1 MSKSLANL
9 LLLLAGAI
17 WGMGFVAQRTAM
29 DDIGPMAFVTLRFFV
44 ASIAVFPLVLKEL
57 KPADKRVTLSH
68 LRGFFWVGTAFF
80 LSMAMQ
86 QVGMLATTITNAGFL
101 TALYVIIVPLI
112 LFFALGERQPA
123 TIWPATALA
132 LVGIFLLSGGEIAL
146 LTWGDWL
153 IIAGAF
159 FAALQIILTKKVV
172 DATGLPVTM
181 AFTQF
186 FICGIFGAITYFMA
200 PIFGLAETTVTY
212 EIFLAA
218 LPEILYAGIFSGAL
232 AFTIQAVAQ
241 RYTSTS
247 TAAILLSSES
257 LFAAIF
263 ATILLGERLGII
275 GYIGCALIFAAI
287 LAVELLPS
295 RKQQKS
301 RSLPGTGSDN

>member
-1 MSKSLANL
+1 MSRTLANL
-9 LLLLAGAI
+9 LLLFAGAV

-29 DDIGPMAFVTLRFFV
+29 DDIGPMAFIALRFLV
-44 ASIAVFPLVLKEL
+44 ASIAVLPLVYREL
-57 KPADKRVTLSH
+57 KPADKRVTLSN

-80 LSMAMQ
+80 LAMAMQ
-86 QVGMLATTITNAGFL
+86 QVGILATTITNAGFL

-112 LFFALGERQPA
+112 LFFALGERQA
-123 TIWPATALA
+123 TIIWPATALA

-153 IIAGAF
+153 IIVGAF
-159 FAALQIILTKKVV
+159 FAALQIILTKKIV

-186 FICGIFGAITYFMA
+186 VICGIYGAICYFLA
-200 PIFGLAETTVTY
+200 PLFGLAETTVTY
-212 EIFLAA
+212 ELFLAA

-241 RYTSTS
+241 RYTSAS
-247 TAAILLSSES
+247 SAAILLSSES

-263 ATILLGERLGII
+263 ATLLLGERLGLI
-275 GYIGCALIFAAI
+275 GYIGCALIFTAI
-287 LAVELLPS
+287 LAVELLPA
-295 RKQQKS
+295 RRQQKS
-301 RSLPGTGSDN
+301 QLPSGNQL

>member
-1 MSKSLANL
+1 MSRTTANL
-9 LLLLAGAI
+9 LLLFAGAV

-29 DDIGPMAFVTLRFFV
+29 DDIGPMAFIALRFFV
-44 ASIAVFPLVLKEL
+44 ASLAVLPLVLKEL
-57 KPADKRVTLSH
+57 KPADKQVTASD

-80 LSMAMQ
+80 LGMAMQ
-86 QVGMLATTITNAGFL
+86 QVGILATTITNAGFL

-112 LFFALGERQPA
+112 LFFALGERQPPV
-123 TIWPATALA
+123 IWPATALA

-153 IIAGAF
+153 IILGAF

-186 FICGIFGAITYFMA
+186 FICGIFGTIAYFLA
-200 PIFGLAETTVTY
+200 PLFGLAETTVTY
-212 EIFLAA
+212 EVFLAA

-241 RYTSTS
+241 RYTSAS
-247 TAAILLSSES
+247 SAAILLSSES

-263 ATILLGERLGII
+263 AAILLGERLGLI
-275 GYIGCALIFAAI
+275 GYLGCALIFAAI
-287 LAVELLPS
+287 LAVELMPAWQ
-295 RKQQKS
+295 KQKS
-301 RSLPGTGSDN
+301 RSSL